1 MTKSYYILSPFAV
14 EMFSSGFS
22 VLSKRGR
29 SLRPGLSLLPLR
41 AGCQLHGCCFVH
53 IMRRVSEKTS
63 MIARYAGGERGA
75 RAAARAGS
83 AVVVV
88 DAFRASTTMAVLV
101 KKGARVVP
109 VASIEEAR
117 SYAGA
122 DLRAGERG
130 SAMVA
135 GFDFGNSPT
144 EILASDVPVGSTVV
158 LSTTNGTRVVEAA
171 RGAPAILTGAFV
183 NASALADELAAGSY
197 SSLVVV
203 GCGWE
208 GRRASEDEAAA
219 GAILQRL
226 ACRGAEL
233 DERAR
238 RVVEAYSS
246 RPTGRLRDNSAARR
260 LKRLGYERD
269 LDFCLAEDAVPVVPR
284 LVNGA
289 FVGGR

>member
-1 MTKSYYILSPFAV
+1 V
-14 EMFSSGFS
+14 
-22 VLSKRGR
+22 
-29 SLRPGLSLLPLR
+29 
-41 AGCQLHGCCFVH
+41 
-53 IMRRVSEKTS
+53 
-63 MIARYAGGERGA
+63 IARYAGSERGA

-88 DAFRASTTMAVLV
+88 DAFRASTTIAVLV
-101 KKGARVVP
+101 QKGAHVVP

-117 SYAGA
+117 SYPEA

-130 SAMVA
+130 SAKVA

-144 EILASDVPVGSTVV
+144 EILASDVPAGATVV

-171 RGAPAILTGAFV
+171 RGAPAVYTGAFV
-183 NASALADELAAGSY
+183 NASALADELVAGDHG
-197 SSLVVV
+197 SLVVV

-226 ACRGAEL
+226 VHRGAEI
-233 DERAR
+233 DERALR
-238 RVVEAYSS
+238 IVEAYRS
-246 RPTGRLRDNSAARR
+246 RPARLLRDNSAARR

-284 LVNGA
+284 LVDGA
-289 FVGGR
+289 FVGENTGA